1 VDKTEC
7 NATVD
12 EVLVL
17 ADGTKIN
24 KRTGEVIRDKVED
37 VQLLDVDGAGDSVV
51 EDETGETEIGEIKRL
66 LPVNRHLN
74 DLPGDN
80 NSTKAI
86 GLITALTLFGIN
98 DREISF
104 ICNTDMEKVVAI
116 KQSERYNDMVNG
128 VIENVMRAQS
138 DNIRAIFVNNAKEAA
153 QHIVSGLR
161 SKVPDIRHMS
171 AKEVLDRGGFRPVDV
186 VEHRVRHENELKIVH
201 IRGDAEKSVTIDA
214 DYENAT

>member
-1 VDKTEC
+1 MDKTEC